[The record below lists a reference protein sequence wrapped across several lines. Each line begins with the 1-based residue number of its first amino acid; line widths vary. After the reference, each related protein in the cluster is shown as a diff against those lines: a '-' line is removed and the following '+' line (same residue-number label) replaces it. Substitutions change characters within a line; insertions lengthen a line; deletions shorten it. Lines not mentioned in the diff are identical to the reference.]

1 MTRPDRLS
9 ERELRAWRGFLV
21 MQEDVRRH
29 INRHL
34 TSEVG
39 ISLAEFSILSALRVT
54 SDRPMRVYELI
65 ETLRWEKTRIIHQ
78 ISRMVR
84 RGLIERQAS
93 PEDGR
98 GTNVA
103 LTAEGRAV
111 IDEALPLH
119 VLHVRRLFFD
129 VLAPQQLDTLAVMSE
144 AVLENL
150 QSESFEE

>member
-1 MTRPDRLS
+1 MIRPDRLS

-21 MQEDVRRH
+21 MQEDVRH
-29 INRHL
+29 MNRHL

-54 SDRPMRVYELI
+54 PDRPMRVYELI

-84 RGLIERQAS
+84 RGLVERQAS

-98 GTNVA
+98 GTNIA

-150 QSESFEE
+150 QGESFEE

>member
-1 MTRPDRLS
+1 M
-9 ERELRAWRGFLV
+9 
-21 MQEDVRRH
+21 
-29 INRHL
+29 NRHL

-54 SDRPMRVYELI
+54 PDRPMRVYELI

-84 RGLIERQAS
+84 RGLVERQAS

-98 GTNVA
+98 GTNIA

-150 QSESFEE
+150 QGESFEE

>member
-1 MTRPDRLS
+1 MS

-29 INRHL
+29 MNRHL

-54 SDRPMRVYELI
+54 PDRPMRVYELI
-65 ETLRWEKTRIIHQ
+65 DTLRWEKTRIIHQ

-84 RGLIERQAS
+84 RGLVERQAS

-98 GTNVA
+98 GTNIA
-103 LTAEGRAV
+103 LTVEGRAV